1 MVSLRNIPIKNL
13 KSNPGKTTAILIF
26 TALMAAAVFGG
37 TLIVRGMQQGLAN
50 VRTRLGAD
58 ILVTPADAKNEFDAQ
73 TFLIQAEPGY
83 FCMDA
88 SVLNEVRAVEGVDK
102 ASPQLFLASATASC
116 CSAKLQ
122 IIAFD
127 PDTDFTIQ
135 PWIRETFGGALK
147 LGLLDVIVGANV
159 TVYDDYILRLYNNDC
174 RVIGQFAPTG
184 STLDNAVYTNF
195 ETIKVLIDSSFDTKL
210 NKYQSFDTNDVI
222 SSVMIS
228 LKDGYDAENVAE
240 TIESTISGVS
250 TATSKKMVS
259 GIIESLNSISGT
271 VRAFIVIFCLLGTL
285 MTVLLFA
292 LMISERRKEFASLS
306 IIGASKRILY
316 RMVAEE
322 SAYVNLTGGLLG
334 IILSA
339 VLVLGFS
346 NLIGQKLEIGFAL
359 PDAGQIIIFALFTLG
374 LVMLAAILSAL
385 IAAKQVSS
393 PDTGLILKEGE

>member
-83 FCMDA
+83 FYMDA

-135 PWIRETFGGALK
+135 PWIRETFGGAQK

>member
-1 MVSLRNIPIKNL
+1 
-13 KSNPGKTTAILIF
+13 
-26 TALMAAAVFGG
+26 
-37 TLIVRGMQQGLAN
+37 
-50 VRTRLGAD
+50 
-58 ILVTPADAKNEFDAQ
+58 
-73 TFLIQAEPGY
+73 
-83 FCMDA
+83 
-88 SVLNEVRAVEGVDK
+88 
-102 ASPQLFLASATASC
+102 
-116 CSAKLQ
+116 
-122 IIAFD
+122 
-127 PDTDFTIQ
+127 
-135 PWIRETFGGALK
+135 
-147 LGLLDVIVGANV
+147 
-159 TVYDDYILRLYNNDC
+159 
-174 RVIGQFAPTG
+174 
-184 STLDNAVYTNF
+184 
-195 ETIKVLIDSSFDTKL
+195 
-210 NKYQSFDTNDVI
+210 
-222 SSVMIS
+222 
-228 LKDGYDAENVAE
+228 
-240 TIESTISGVS
+240 
-250 TATSKKMVS
+250 
-259 GIIESLNSISGT
+259 
-271 VRAFIVIFCLLGTL
+271 

>member
-83 FCMDA
+83 FYMDA